1 MKTIH
6 PVLKILLKSYSNVM
20 DFDGI
25 RRSPGVSENRSFVG
39 DRSGWGQ
46 MKRNPG
52 KSR

>member
-6 PVLKILLKSYSNVM
+6 PVLKILRKSYSNVM

-25 RRSPGVSENRSFVG
+25 RRSLGVSENRGFIG

-46 MKRNPG
+46 TKRNLG